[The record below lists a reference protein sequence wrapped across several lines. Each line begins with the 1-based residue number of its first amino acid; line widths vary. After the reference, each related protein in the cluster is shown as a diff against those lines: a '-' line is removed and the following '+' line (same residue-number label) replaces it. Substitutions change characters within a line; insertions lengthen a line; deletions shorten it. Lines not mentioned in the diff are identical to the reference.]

1 MEQDGLLSEYRQRL
15 LDALK
20 THSTRRRREEPDLLE
35 VFVNQE
41 RVGTVACAA
50 TEPTFAFSSRERIV
64 HSVEIRTEDGVLIG
78 GLCAPEFGLRTAR
91 VPLSRDAIEITVH
104 NRMDGGSVRVAYRA
118 APALWH
124 RVRQAAAS
132 LVSGVSS
139 TEPREPAWPRVLV
152 LTQVALAAAVVV
164 LWTDRMTGWL
174 KPEPPVMPAS
184 QVSALVSATQAHV
197 DRLRQEVAQLADAQ
211 TEALQT
217 VQSQRQE
224 LEQLQRT
231 LAAVAETQQK
241 LNDSVLTVRQN
252 LGDRNKAVSREVE
265 HLARLLLSR
274 ADLEREQLRHELRTL
289 TAANEALSKQM
300 ATLESSNQELK
311 NRLKSAGVDVSKA
324 LPASGETPAV
334 AGKPKD
340 SAASTQI
347 AEVRPDPQAQPFTFW
362 VTFQEGTSEESIQH
376 LIDEIHGRK
385 GSVNAGWYPVEVPR
399 PVGPPDR
406 FLESIRQAKIVKAVS
421 MSRAA
426 APGQ

>member
-20 THSTRRRREEPDLLE
+20 THSIRRRREEPDLLQ

-41 RVGTVACAA
+41 RVGTVACSA

-64 HSVEIRTEDGVLIG
+64 HSVEIRTEDGVLVG
-78 GLCAPEFGLRTAR
+78 GLCAPEFGIRSAR

-104 NRMDGGSVRVAYRA
+104 NRMDGGSVRVSYKA

-124 RVRQAAAS
+124 RVRQAAVS
-132 LVSGVSS
+132 LAFGVSRPG
-139 TEPREPAWPRVLV
+139 PRELAWPRVLV
-152 LTQVALAAAVVV
+152 LTQVVLAAAVVV

-197 DRLRQEVAQLADAQ
+197 DRLRQDVAQLAEAQ
-211 TEALQT
+211 TEALET

-231 LAAVAETQQK
+231 LAAVAEIQQK
-241 LNDSVLTVRQN
+241 LNDSVLTVRKD
-252 LGDRNKAVSREVE
+252 LGNRNKAVSREVE
-265 HLARLLLSR
+265 HLTRLLLSR

-311 NRLKSAGVDVSKA
+311 NRLKSAGVDVSKTV
-324 LPASGETPAV
+324 PASSETSAV

-340 SAASTQI
+340 TAASTQI
-347 AEVRPDPQAQPFTFW
+347 AEARPDPQAQPFTFW

-399 PVGPPDR
+399 LVGPPDR

-421 MSRAA
+421 ITRAA

>member
-1 MEQDGLLSEYRQRL
+1 MEQNGPLSEYRQRL

-20 THSTRRRREEPDLLE
+20 SRSTQRRREEPDLLQ

-50 TEPTFAFSSRERIV
+50 TEPTFAFASRERIV
-64 HSVEIRTEDGVLIG
+64 HTVEIRTEDGALIG
-78 GLCAPEFGLRTAR
+78 GLCAPEFGLRTTR
-91 VPLSRDAIEITVH
+91 VPLLHDAIEITVH
-104 NRMDGGSVRVAYRA
+104 NRMDGGSVRVTYKT

-124 RVRQAAAS
+124 RVQQATVS
-132 LVSGVSS
+132 LVSGVFGAG
-139 TEPREPAWPRVLV
+139 PREPAWPRVLV
-152 LTQVALAAAVVV
+152 LTQVALVAAVVA
-164 LWTDRMTGWL
+164 LWTDRITGWL
-174 KPEPPVMPAS
+174 KPEPLVMPAS
-184 QVSALVSATQAHV
+184 QVSALVSATQAQV
-197 DRLRQEVAQLADAQ
+197 DRLRQDVARLADAQ
-211 TEALQT
+211 TDAAQA

-231 LAAVAETQQK
+231 LAAVADTQQK
-241 LNDSVLTVRQN
+241 LNDSVLTVQQN

-265 HLARLLLSR
+265 HLTRLLLSR
-274 ADLEREQLRHELRTL
+274 ADLEREQLHHELRTL

-300 ATLESSNQELK
+300 ARLEHSNQELR
-311 NRLKSAGVDVSKA
+311 NQLKSAGVDVSKA
-324 LPASGETPAV
+324 VLVPGETPAV
-334 AGKPKD
+334 AGIPKD

-347 AEVRPDPQAQPFTFW
+347 AEARPDPQAQPFTFW

-406 FLESIRQAKIVKAVS
+406 FLESVRQAKIVKAVS
-421 MSRAA
+421 MSRVA

>member
-1 MEQDGLLSEYRQRL
+1 MEQDGPLSEYRQRL

-20 THSTRRRREEPDLLE
+20 SRSTQRRREEPDLLQ

-50 TEPTFAFSSRERIV
+50 TKPTFAFASRERIV
-64 HSVEIRTEDGVLIG
+64 HSVEIRTEDGALIG

-91 VPLSRDAIEITVH
+91 VPLLHDAIEITVH
-104 NRMDGGSVRVAYRA
+104 NRMDGGSVRVTYKA

-124 RVRQAAAS
+124 RVQQAAVS
-132 LVSGVSS
+132 LVSGVSGAG
-139 TEPREPAWPRVLV
+139 PREPAWPRVLV
-152 LTQVALAAAVVV
+152 LTQVALVAAVVA

-174 KPEPPVMPAS
+174 KPEPLVMPAS
-184 QVSALVSATQAHV
+184 QVSALVSATQAQV
-197 DRLRQEVAQLADAQ
+197 DRLRQDVARLADTQ
-211 TEALQT
+211 TDASQA

-231 LAAVAETQQK
+231 LAAVADTQQK
-241 LNDSVLTVRQN
+241 LNDSVLTVQQN

-265 HLARLLLSR
+265 HLTRLLLSR

-300 ATLESSNQELK
+300 ATLEHSNQELR

-324 LPASGETPAV
+324 VPASGETPAL
-334 AGKPKD
+334 AGTPKD

-347 AEVRPDPQAQPFTFW
+347 AEARPDPQAQPFTFW

-421 MSRAA
+421 MSRVA